1 MIECNLR
8 HWAINMHRR
17 IFPYFHCMSG
27 SMCAKLLGGI
37 ILCERCVVM
46 PSHQQCVGVLQPC
59 AEGLPELERAAGGHR
74 CQGHRPPPAV
84 SSNRRGS
91 GLDWNMTICA
101 KARIPHV
108 RYWVCHMKLCCWT
121 GAHCVHSARTVQWTQ
136 QVQPAHQH
144 ERISD
149 IMHAKL
155 LRGRLQLM
163 DGLWIVDDNVRM
175 NDKFTVKL
183 ADSSCSCT
191 FPNCIHLMAV
201 RFAAGLNVPK
211 LKRTNLSALRHRCRS
226 SKTQAEPRAARFRPA
241 SSIRTKATPCVEV

>member
-1 MIECNLR
+1 
-8 HWAINMHRR
+8 MHRR

-27 SMCAKLLGGI
+27 SMCSKLLGGI

-149 IMHAKL
+149 IVLAKL
-155 LRGRLQLM
+155 LSGRVQLM
-163 DGLWIVDDNVRM
+163 DGLWIVDDSVRT
-175 NDKFTVKL
+175 NNKFTVKL
-183 ADSSCSCT
+183 SDSSCSCI

-211 LKRTNLSALRHRCRS
+211 PREQIRQHCVTDVDPPRRRPSRVQHVSDLHLQFALRPHHVWKY
-226 SKTQAEPRAARFRPA
+226 SKYP
-241 SSIRTKATPCVEV
+241 ICDGWD